1 MKILAKLFAFSLLL
15 FAPCLLHAQPHELT
29 ISQEDRVYHLSRLWS
44 AVKYNFVNLDQI
56 KFDADSL
63 YRACL
68 AEALSVKS
76 DYAYMRLLTRFLCA
90 WGDGHTGLS
99 FARGRGDYLLDGQVY
114 VPLNLKYMNDGL
126 YINCLCVTPL
136 QDESMLGAKILKI
149 DGIPSEQYLKD
160 SIFPYISASTEHYKR
175 TKCAIP
181 IVNGYPH
188 CSFNITIKQRD
199 GVVKDVSIPRNQ
211 TIPPDA
217 QTIGIPSSQRLLSRP
232 VWYTKLDGD
241 VSYLMLQTFAHQSV
255 CDDIYK
261 YVGQIN
267 SSKGLIID
275 LRRNGGGTTDV
286 AWFLQSLL
294 TPDGTNG
301 FLSYGS
307 SIRVND
313 GVKMAWSGW
322 KEDCKPYGSYS
333 AFRHEPADSIMIS
346 DTLTRIK
353 VPVVILIGP
362 ETYSAAEDFL
372 VCMKE
377 VPNRPIFIGE
387 ETGGSTGLPL
397 LVNDLPHGAYA
408 RICTHRISFPYS
420 GKPFVGKGIEPDI
433 WVKESI
439 DDYLGLTKGLFE
451 TWPKWEKVE
460 EIEQINLQMLPQDV
474 VVQAALGE
482 LKKAGEKG
490 R

>member
-1 MKILAKLFAFSLLL
+1 MKKLAKLCAFNLILL
-15 FAPCLLHAQPHELT
+15 ASQPSWSQPRELT
-29 ISQEDRVYHLSRLWS
+29 ISQADRVYHLSRLWS
-44 AVKYNFVNLDQI
+44 AVKYNFVNFDQI

-63 YRACL
+63 YRTYL
-68 AEALSVKS
+68 AEALVVKS
-76 DYAYMRLLTRFLCA
+76 DYAYMRLLKRFMAA
-90 WGDGHTGLS
+90 WGDGHTGLT
-99 FARGRGDYLLDGQVY
+99 FGRRDYLLEGQVY
-114 VPLNLKYMNDGL
+114 VPLNLSYLEDGL
-126 YINCLCVTPL
+126 YITCLCVTPVHS
-136 QDESMLGAKILKI
+136 ESMLGAKIIKI
-149 DGIPSEQYLKD
+149 DGIPTEQYLKD
-160 SIFPYISASTEHYKR
+160 SIFPYISASTEHYR
-175 TKCAIP
+175 RIQCQIS

-188 CSFNITIKQRD
+188 SPLNITIKQRD

-211 TIPPDA
+211 VVPSDVKVV
-217 QTIGIPSSQRLLSRP
+217 GIPNSHRLLSRP
-232 VWYTKLDGD
+232 VFFANLNDD
-241 VSYLMLQTFAHQSV
+241 ISYMMVQTFAYRSV

-261 YVGQIN
+261 YVSQIN

-275 LRRNGGGTTDV
+275 LRRNGGGITDV

-294 TPDGTNG
+294 TPEGTNH
-301 FLSYGS
+301 FMSYIS
-307 SIRVND
+307 TVRVND
-313 GVKMAWSGW
+313 GVKMAWSNW

-387 ETGGSTGLPL
+387 ETGGSTGLPM
-397 LVNDLPHGAYA
+397 VVDGLPHGAVA

-420 GKPFVGKGIEPDI
+420 RKPFVGTGIEPDI

-439 DDYLGLTKGLFE
+439 DDYLGLTKELFPI
-451 TWPKWEKVE
+451 WPKWEKIE
-460 EIEQINLQMLPQDV
+460 EIEQINLQMLPRDV
-474 VVQAALGE
+474 VVQAAIRE
-482 LKKAGEKG
+482 LKKNMN
-490 R
+490 